1 MSLTSPANRLRG
13 GETPSIPEAY
23 RTSSRIAVLLR
34 SSHLGSRL
42 STFSEDPTQQGV
54 EMKPRYT
61 NFLLVVFCATAAQG
75 VMSTAAAQS
84 RISDAGVWEVP
95 RTSDGH
101 PDLQGNWTNVTLTPF
116 EREVGSGPLFTW
128 EEVEDI
134 ERVTEGCPPNPG
146 TVECGR
152 EDSQGDESLSNE
164 SRLSGAEYNEVY
176 WDRGSTVAIVDGEPR
191 TSLVTRPSDGRR
203 PALTPEGERR
213 IEKYEALRDQFGPY
227 DHPELRPLGER
238 CVVSFGSSAGPPMMP
253 NTAYNN
259 NYTIVQNADHVM
271 ILAEMVHDV
280 RIIRL
285 GDSRPMPR
293 DIRPWFGDSWGRWEG
308 NTLVVETTNIHPDQM
323 FRGIPPS
330 EHLKVIERLTRVDEE
345 TILYEFTVED
355 PTTYT
360 EPWGGEIPFKRF
372 EDLLYEYACHEGNYS
387 LYGVLSGAR
396 YQETIE
402 AQEPTE
408 LR

>member
-1 MSLTSPANRLRG
+1 
-13 GETPSIPEAY
+13 
-23 RTSSRIAVLLR
+23 
-34 SSHLGSRL
+34 
-42 STFSEDPTQQGV
+42 
-54 EMKPRYT
+54 MKPRYT
-61 NFLLVVFCATAAQG
+61 TLLLVVFCAAAAQG
-75 VMSTAAAQS
+75 LMSPAAAQAPT
-84 RISDAGVWEVP
+84 RDAAGWELP
-95 RTSDGH
+95 RTSYGD

-116 EREVGSGPLFTW
+116 EREEGRGPVFTR
-128 EEVEDI
+128 EEVQEI
-134 ERVTEGCPPNPG
+134 EQVSGVCPANPG

-152 EDSQGDESLSNE
+152 EDNQGDESLTNE
-164 SRLSGAEYNEVY
+164 RRLSGAEYNEVY
-176 WDRGSTVAIVDGEPR
+176 WDRGSQVAIVNGQPR

-213 IEKYEALRDQFGPY
+213 VEEYEAFRDQFGAY

-238 CVVSFGSSAGPPMMP
+238 CVVSFGSSSGPPMMP

-259 NYTIVQNADHVM
+259 NYSIVQTADYVM

-285 GDSRPMPR
+285 GEPKSLPEGV
-293 DIRPWFGDSWGRWEG
+293 RPWFGDSWGTWEG
-308 NTLVVETTNIHPDQM
+308 NTLVVETTSIHPDQT

-330 EHLKVIERLTRVDEE
+330 EQMKVIERLTRIDEE
-345 TILYEFTVED
+345 TILYEFTIED

-372 EDLLYEYACHEGNYS
+372 EDRLYEYACHEGNYS

-396 YQETIE
+396 YQERME
-402 AQEPTE
+402 AEGLE
-408 LR
+408 SSR

>member
-1 MSLTSPANRLRG
+1 
-13 GETPSIPEAY
+13 
-23 RTSSRIAVLLR
+23 
-34 SSHLGSRL
+34 
-42 STFSEDPTQQGV
+42 
-54 EMKPRYT
+54 MKPRYT
-61 NFLLVVFCATAAQG
+61 NLFLVVLCVTAAQG

-84 RISDAGVWEVP
+84 PSSDAAVWEVP

-116 EREVGSGPLFTW
+116 EREEGRGPVFTW
-128 EEVEDI
+128 EEVEEI
-134 ERVTEGCPPNPG
+134 ERVTEGCPADPG

-152 EDSQGDESLSNE
+152 EDNQGDGSLSNE
-164 SRLSGAEYNEVY
+164 SRLRGAEYSEVY
-176 WDRGSTVAIVDGEPR
+176 WDRGSRVAIVNGEPR

-203 PALTPEGERR
+203 PPLTPEGERR
-213 IEKYEALRDQFGPY
+213 IEEYDALRDQFGPY

-238 CVVSFGSSAGPPMMP
+238 CVVSFGSSAGPPMIP

-259 NYTIVQNADHVM
+259 NYTIVQNAAHVM

-285 GDSRPMPR
+285 GDPKPMPR

-308 NTLVVETTNIHPDQM
+308 NTLVVETTNIHPDQR

-330 EHLKVIERLTRVDEE
+330 EHTKVIERLTRVDEE

-360 EPWGGEIPFKRF
+360 ESWGGEIPFKRF
-372 EDLLYEYACHEGNYS
+372 EDPLYEYACHEGNYS

-396 YQETIE
+396 YQESMA
-402 AQEPTE
+402 AQEETE
-408 LR
+408 PR